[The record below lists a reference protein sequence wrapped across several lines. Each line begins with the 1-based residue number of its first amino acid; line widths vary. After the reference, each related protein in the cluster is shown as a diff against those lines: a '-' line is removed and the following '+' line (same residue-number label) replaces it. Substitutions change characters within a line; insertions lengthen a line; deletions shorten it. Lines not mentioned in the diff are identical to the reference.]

1 MKKKN
6 NNLRIFNG
14 IFILLLT
21 IFGTFLYYNKPSTS
35 NIENGNLQVYF
46 IDVGQAD
53 AIMIRVKD
61 EYVLIDA
68 GNNSDGPLLVD
79 YFQDLGITEFQYVI
93 GTHPHEDHIG
103 GMDDIISNF
112 SIENFYM
119 PDVITTTKTF
129 EDVLDALDSKQVELE
144 TPQIGD
150 TFNLGDAI
158 FEVMHI
164 SDDDSDL
171 NNTSIVLKLTYGN
184 NKYLFMGDATDSVEK
199 DIINDDNDI
208 EADVIKIGHH
218 GSKYSST
225 AEFIKKVNP
234 EYAIISVGQNNSYDH
249 PSTSTIDLLESNNIQ
264 IYRTNVDGTIISSS
278 DGNTITFRTE
288 QTNTDG

>member
-6 NNLRIFNG
+6 NNLKIFNG

-171 NNTSIVLKLTYGN
+171 NNTSIVLKLTYEN

-199 DIINDDNDI
+199 DIINDDI

-264 IYRTNVDGTIISSS
+264 IYRTDVDGTIILSS

>member
-6 NNLRIFNG
+6 NNLKIFNG

-53 AIMIRVKD
+53 AIMIKEND
-61 EYVLIDA
+61 KYALIDA
-68 GNNSDGPLLVD
+68 GNNNDGNLLVD
-79 YFQDLGITEFQYVI
+79 YFKKSGITDFEYVF

-103 GMDDIISNF
+103 GMDDIIDNF
-112 SIENFYM
+112 NIDNFYM
-119 PDVITTTKTF
+119 PNAITTTKTF
-129 EDVLDALDSKQVELE
+129 EDVLDALDEKNVELN
-144 TPQIGD
+144 TPTIGEK
-150 TFNLGDAI
+150 FNLGNAI
-158 FEVMHI
+158 FEVMYVGE
-164 SDDDSDL
+164 DDNDL

-199 DIINDDNDI
+199 DIINDDI

-264 IYRTNVDGTIISSS
+264 IYRTDVDGTIISSS

>member
-6 NNLRIFNG
+6 NNLKIFNG

-21 IFGTFLYYNKPSTS
+21 IFGTFLYYNKPSTN

-53 AIMIRVKD
+53 AIMIKEND
-61 EYVLIDA
+61 KYALIDA
-68 GNNSDGPLLVD
+68 GNNNDGNLLVD
-79 YFQDLGITEFQYVI
+79 YFKKSGITDFEYVF

-103 GMDDIISNF
+103 GMDDIIDNF
-112 SIENFYM
+112 NIDNFYM
-119 PDVITTTKTF
+119 PNAITTTKTF
-129 EDVLDALDSKQVELE
+129 EDVLDALDEKNVELN
-144 TPQIGD
+144 TPTIGEK
-150 TFNLGDAI
+150 FNLGNAI
-158 FEVMHI
+158 FEVMYVGE
-164 SDDDSDL
+164 DDNDL

-199 DIINDDNDI
+199 DIINDDI

-264 IYRTNVDGTIISSS
+264 IYRTDVDGTIISSS

>member
-1 MKKKN
+1 MIK
-6 NNLRIFNG
+6 
-14 IFILLLT
+14 
-21 IFGTFLYYNKPSTS
+21 
-35 NIENGNLQVYF
+35 ENDKY
-46 IDVGQAD
+46 A
-53 AIMIRVKD
+53 
-61 EYVLIDA
+61 LIDA
-68 GNNSDGPLLVD
+68 GNNNDGNLLVD
-79 YFQDLGITEFQYVI
+79 YFKKSGITDFEYVF

-103 GMDDIISNF
+103 GMDDIIDNF
-112 SIENFYM
+112 NIDNFYM
-119 PDVITTTKTF
+119 PNAITTTKTF
-129 EDVLDALDSKQVELE
+129 EDVLDALDEKNVELN
-144 TPQIGD
+144 TPTIGEK
-150 TFNLGDAI
+150 FNLGNAI
-158 FEVMHI
+158 FEVMYVGE
-164 SDDDSDL
+164 DDNDL

-199 DIINDDNDI
+199 DIINDDI

-264 IYRTNVDGTIISSS
+264 IYRTDVDGTIISSS